1 VLETYENVEI
11 EWIAGREAVLTIYQG
26 AEMLEEISLYA
37 IQTREEMHS
46 LMKEKGFK
54 NKKPKVKEV
63 IKFKSLEDMKKPKG
77 IDRKEEI
84 KRQDVEGGE
93 LRPVKEKIA
102 KVLKKTASIIF
113 PQERE
118 EHFLTLLTNGD
129 MSL

>member
-1 VLETYENVEI
+1 
-11 EWIAGREAVLTIYQG
+11 
-26 AEMLEEISLYA
+26 MLEEISLYA

-102 KVLKKTASIIF
+102 KVFKKTASIIF